1 MTIDLFSRVAL
12 ILLWV
17 LAFATPVGDY
27 KSLLLDTGPWP
38 SLPIARHDSYPQIPY
53 VRVLAPKLTARYAL
67 STSLVYSAPIKV
79 GKAKKSRANHR
90 EATPVFSSIMGRA
103 NNYSIELASLTKIID
118 STISFLIEAPV
129 IAHTE
134 PPVSLSQ
141 PVGYRGGLVR
151 LVPGVHPA
159 LLCRR
164 FKSVVIRF
172 AFTSCL
178 VISIIVGLL
187 AHPHAPCYVLDS
199 DPNPV
204 APSVC
209 NDSQNA
215 APTTLELLPPLVFS
229 PLSTDFIY
237 LSLPVF
243 PPLPSE
249 FLLPQLV
256 FTPLSDELL
265 DLPLFAHAP
274 EPPDE
279 SPPPIDLDSSFLEPA
294 RVPLPSITDDE
305 RVALDLPIVEYSSVP
320 VDVVPALSAG
330 IDAKNRA
337 EGTTDMND
345 TSTGGKTLEPEVSTS
360 STGKS
365 SLCEY
370 FEFYRPPNLANYPPE
385 DRARVKERE
394 IRLAKKV
401 QTKCRREDAKEGR
414 EERQQVS
421 PYMAVWMEM
430 LKHGC
435 IPAGGEGSEGC
446 EVKSIARWKDDAQG
460 RAKVTKGVRWRDEV

>member
-141 PVGYRGGLVR
+141 PIGYRGGLVR

-159 LLCRR
+159 LL
-164 FKSVVIRF
+164 F
-172 AFTSCL
+172 A
-178 VISIIVGLL
+178 
-187 AHPHAPCYVLDS
+187 PP
-199 DPNPV
+199 
-204 APSVC
+204 VC

>member
-1 MTIDLFSRVAL
+1 MFVFLLRSSLPAMLSR
-12 ILLWV
+12 LLW
-17 LAFATPVGDY
+17 FT
-27 KSLLLDTGPWP
+27 
-38 SLPIARHDSYPQIPY
+38 
-53 VRVLAPKLTARYAL
+53 APL
-67 STSLVYSAPIKV
+67 SKWES
-79 GKAKKSRANHR
+79 KKSRANHR

-141 PVGYRGGLVR
+141 PVGYRGGLVH

-159 LLCRR
+159 LLLCRR

-178 VISIIVGLL
+178 VISIIVTLG
-187 AHPHAPCYVLDS
+187 ASHAPCYVLTRILTPLPLLSAMIPKTQRDHTRT
-199 DPNPV
+199 V
-204 APSVC
+204 A
-209 NDSQNA
+209 
-215 APTTLELLPPLVFS
+215 PLVFS

-237 LSLPVF
+237 LSCLCSLRCPANSSCPSLCSLPIRRV
-243 PPLPSE
+243 LAY
-249 FLLPQLV
+249 LY
-256 FTPLSDELL
+256 
-265 DLPLFAHAP
+265 
-274 EPPDE
+274 
-279 SPPPIDLDSSFLEPA
+279 LDSSFLEPA

-360 STGKS
+360 STGMSKS

-401 QTKCRREDAKEGR
+401 QTKCRREDAKEGGKR
-414 EERQQVS
+414 
-421 PYMAVWMEM
+421 
-430 LKHGC
+430 
-435 IPAGGEGSEGC
+435 GSRFRH
-446 EVKSIARWKDDAQG
+446 I
-460 RAKVTKGVRWRDEV
+460 WRCGWRC

>member
-38 SLPIARHDSYPQIPY
+38 SLPIARHDSYPQLPY

-79 GKAKKSRANHR
+79 GKLRSHEPIIEQLRQYYGQS
-90 EATPVFSSIMGRA
+90 EQL
-103 NNYSIELASLTKIID
+103 SIELASLTKIID

-129 IAHTE
+129 IAHME
-134 PPVSLSQ
+134 PPVPLSQ
-141 PVGYRGGLVR
+141 PIGYRGGLVH
-151 LVPGVHPA
+151 LVPGFHPA
-159 LLCRR
+159 LL
-164 FKSVVIRF
+164 S
-172 AFTSCL
+172 S
-178 VISIIVGLL
+178 
-187 AHPHAPCYVLDS
+187 
-199 DPNPV
+199 
-204 APSVC
+204 
-209 NDSQNA
+209 
-215 APTTLELLPPLVFS
+215 TTLELLPPLVFS

-256 FTPLSDELL
+256 FTSLSDEFLG
-265 DLPLFAHAP
+265 LPLFAHAP
-274 EPPDE
+274 EPPMN
-279 SPPPIDLDSSFLEPA
+279 PTPIDLDSSFLEPA

-360 STGKS
+360 STGYVVFAILEV

-414 EERQQVS
+414 EERQQIS